1 MLRTGA
7 RSFLSTILRSP
18 RNARSLTSGPL
29 KLKDTKYTAVGI
41 ASGAGRNGQTE
52 CNGLKLQLAT
62 PKELGGTGQGEN
74 PEQLFAMG
82 YSACFLGAL
91 QAVAAR
97 AGQKDKIVNAVV
109 NAKVHLGEPEGLGGF
124 GIGVELEVSGAPK
137 DLVDAAHEFCPYS
150 RSLKYGV
157 DVTAKVV

>member
-1 MLRTGA
+1 MLRTSA
-7 RSFLSTILRSP
+7 RSILSTISRSP
-18 RNARSLTSGPL
+18 RNVRSLTSGPL
-29 KLKDTKYTAVGI
+29 KLKDTKYTAVGV

-62 PKELGGTGQGEN
+62 PKELGGTGQARILSN
-74 PEQLFAMG
+74 
-82 YSACFLGAL
+82 SSRWGAL

-97 AGQKDKIVNAVV
+97 AGQKDKITNAVV